1 MIEIIKNDEG
11 ATQMA
16 KFQLMGM
23 PIWVYAKDID
33 TKGAIE
39 RARLIEGHVDE
50 SFNVEPKEIDGY
62 RFVSAAGVTAG
73 VFTQEDTHTI
83 TFYYRHA
90 QVAETQ
96 ALTDKYLHVFSEV
109 QPVVS
114 IEDQTAIGQKLWSG
128 SVAKVAQRMASR
140 TGEFWYQL
148 ADSRWV
154 KYDMRVMKLAN
165 DDGRNQ
171 RPAFDWQ
178 RPTNWEPVTY
188 HATGS
193 VDYVPGADIAVYA
206 QPYGREI
213 GRLQHGVEIEITEK
227 VIDSA
232 QVTWY
237 HIAQQGWISSI
248 YASLDD

>member
-16 KFQLMGM
+16 NFQLMGM
-23 PIWVYAKDID
+23 PVWVYAKDID
-33 TKGAIE
+33 TKSTIV
-39 RARLIEGHVDE
+39 RTRLIEGHVGE
-50 SFNVEPKEIDGY
+50 TFNIEPQEIEGY

-73 VFTQEDTHTI
+73 VFTEEDMHTI

-90 QVAETQ
+90 EVAETE
-96 ALTDKYLHVFSEV
+96 ALTDKYLHIFSEV

-114 IEDQTAIGQKLWSG
+114 IDDQTVTGQKLWPG
-128 SVAKVAQRMASR
+128 TVVKAAQRMASR

-154 KYDMRVMKLAN
+154 KYDMKTMKLADN
-165 DDGRNQ
+165 DGHNE
-171 RPAFDWQ
+171 RPAADWQ
-178 RPTNWEPVTY
+178 RPNNWQPVAY
-188 HATGS
+188 NATG
-193 VDYVPGADIAVYA
+193 VIDYIPGAEVAVYA

-213 GRLQHGVEIEITEK
+213 GRVAHGTAVEVTEM

-237 HIAQQGWISSI
+237 HVAQQGWISSI
-248 YASLDD
+248 YVSLDA